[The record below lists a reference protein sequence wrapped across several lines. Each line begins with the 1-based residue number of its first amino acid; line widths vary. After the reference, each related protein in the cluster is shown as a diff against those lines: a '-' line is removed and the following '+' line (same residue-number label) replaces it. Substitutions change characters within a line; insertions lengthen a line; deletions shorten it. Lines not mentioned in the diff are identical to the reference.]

1 MGLGASP
8 RQLLLSPHSS
18 VREWK
23 KEFSAIVNVRPEG
36 TVPLSAQ
43 ISFCRA
49 IVGSLVGDNFACY
62 IFGSSIVVSPK
73 GKFITKSTISIITI
87 ELSSAYDILHMPGC

>member
-49 IVGSLVGDNFACY
+49 IVGSLV
-62 IFGSSIVVSPK
+62 
-73 GKFITKSTISIITI
+73 
-87 ELSSAYDILHMPGC
+87 E